1 MSMAGLTAGIA
12 HPHPARQAWRFRHLP
27 RVIL

>member
-1 MSMAGLTAGIA
+1 MSMAGLMAGISR
-12 HPHPARQAWRFRHLP
+12 PARQAWRFRRLP